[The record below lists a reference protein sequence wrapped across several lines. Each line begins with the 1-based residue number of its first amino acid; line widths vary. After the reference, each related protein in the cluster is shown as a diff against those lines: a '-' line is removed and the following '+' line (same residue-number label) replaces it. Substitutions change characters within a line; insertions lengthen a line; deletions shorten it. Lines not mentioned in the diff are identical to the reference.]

1 MNASDA
7 DLPWAVRAFV
17 YRHFAETAQPPT
29 VEEAA
34 GHFRCSREAA
44 AQFYEELHR
53 RHALFLEPRST
64 AIRMA
69 NPFSAI
75 PTAFRVLAQG
85 RAYWANCA
93 WDALGI
99 PAALHCDA
107 SIETADPTS
116 GLPLKVRVRDGV
128 VLGHG
133 QVVHFLLSFRQW
145 YDDLVFT

>member
-69 NPFSAI
+69 NPFS
-75 PTAFRVLAQG
+75 
-85 RAYWANCA
+85 C
-93 WDALGI
+93 DALGI